1 MRRNSNILI
10 VRMVTVALLS
20 ALGIVMMLFVKFP
33 YPFAPWIEIEFSD
46 ITILIGYA
54 LTNFVG
60 ALAIAIIKTLISLFV
75 QPVGIYYIGQLAA
88 FLSSFTY
95 LFCLFLSVKVFKWFK
110 KGIKFRILAYC
121 FIVLVNSLFMTLLN
135 YLFITPTYLTGEYTT
150 CFNAAAVELVEKSLG
165 KFGTNYFTMIF
176 VLYLP
181 FNILKAFLNCLV
193 YEIVFNTLFFVLLK
207 ENPTFNKYF
216 SKSKKE
222 ENNKVSQ

>member
-95 LFCLFLSVKVFKWFK
+95 LFCLFLSIRFRPKSTFIGRTLRDRAAGPTPLGICCYLLFSFVFF
-110 KGIKFRILAYC
+110 
-121 FIVLVNSLFMTLLN
+121 
-135 YLFITPTYLTGEYTT
+135 
-150 CFNAAAVELVEKSLG
+150 
-165 KFGTNYFTMIF
+165 
-176 VLYLP
+176 
-181 FNILKAFLNCLV
+181 
-193 YEIVFNTLFFVLLK
+193 
-207 ENPTFNKYF
+207 
-216 SKSKKE
+216 
-222 ENNKVSQ
+222 